1 MTYFK
6 KRTIVRDDRGN
17 YFAVL
22 EHKKNST
29 KVRIE
34 SVATK
39 EVFLV
44 ENQFVLI
51 VPGLRPR

>member
-44 ENQFVLI
+44 DQNELVL